1 MWVSLYF
8 VMAYVKKYI
17 TGFSENKKKI
27 ILLLI
32 LGISGFVMTSAVLNI
47 FGLKIPAFNGKML
60 HTASNKNP
68 FLIVMTFALFN
79 LCRRL
84 KFKSVP
90 AMRSEN
96 LEYPEAVEFLAK
108 RAGIQIPETHE
119 DSDQPRGISRARA
132 YELNRAA
139 ARFYRDCLFDP
150 AIGEAGMNY
159 LRDTRGLDTAV
170 IRHFGL
176 GYAPNEFG
184 VLLPH
189 LKSLG
194 FTEEEMRQCFL
205 CGRSQSGR
213 YYDYFR
219 GRVMFPVINTAGEV
233 VAFSGRDVTG
243 TSKAKYLNSS
253 DTPVFQKRKN
263 LFALNFAKAHCAE
276 QMILCEGN
284 MDVVS
289 MHAAGFENA
298 VASLGTALTDEQ
310 ARIMARYTKQVIIAY
325 DGDSAGQRAAGRAMD
340 IFARVGLDVRVLR
353 ITDAKDPDEYIRKFG
368 TDAFARLLKG
378 SSTGFSYRLDG
389 VLNRYNIKE
398 PEDRIKAAAELCG
411 MVARVWSSAE
421 REVYLQAVSERLGL
435 PIDSL
440 RRDVE
445 RAQAR
450 IQRDRHQ
457 SEARAARMSALALDD
472 RVNPEAAGNI
482 RAAAAEDTVL
492 GLMLLYEEHR
502 RAVRE
507 GAVPLTADDFVTAF
521 NRRVFEAI
529 MELENSDGGFSTAVL
544 GEQFDPDE
552 MGRLA
557 KLAQARRNLSE
568 NGQSVLK
575 AAVRTLQDE
584 KNAVT
589 KDDAPPEDSLERLLE
604 KKRQKMHKSNG

>member
-1 MWVSLYF
+1 MKYPREWIDSVRERSDIVELIGSYVTLRRAGSNYTGLCPFHSERTPSFTVFPDTQSFFCFGCEAGGDAFTF
-8 VMAYVKKYI
+8 V
-17 TGFSENKKKI
+17 
-27 ILLLI
+27 
-32 LGISGFVMTSAVLNI
+32 
-47 FGLKIPAFNGKML
+47 
-60 HTASNKNP
+60 
-68 FLIVMTFALFN
+68 
-79 LCRRL
+79 
-84 KFKSVP
+84 
-90 AMRSEN
+90 MRSEN

-411 MVARVWSSAE
+411 MVALVWSSAE

-507 GAVPLTADDFVTAF
+507 GAVSLTADDFVTAF

-544 GEQFDPDE
+544 GEKFDPDE

>member
-1 MWVSLYF
+1 MKYPREWIDSVRERSDIVELIGSYVTLRRAGSNYTGLCPFHSERTPSFTVFPDTQSFFCFGCEAGGDAFTF
-8 VMAYVKKYI
+8 V
-17 TGFSENKKKI
+17 
-27 ILLLI
+27 
-32 LGISGFVMTSAVLNI
+32 
-47 FGLKIPAFNGKML
+47 
-60 HTASNKNP
+60 
-68 FLIVMTFALFN
+68 
-79 LCRRL
+79 
-84 KFKSVP
+84 
-90 AMRSEN
+90 MRSEN

-457 SEARAARMSALALDD
+457 SETRAARMSALALDD

-507 GAVPLTADDFVTAF
+507 GAVSLTADDFVTAF

>member
-1 MWVSLYF
+1 MKYPREWIDSVRERSDIVELIGSYVTLRRAGSNYTGLCPFHSERTPSFTVFPDTQSFFCFGCEAGGDAFTF
-8 VMAYVKKYI
+8 V
-17 TGFSENKKKI
+17 
-27 ILLLI
+27 
-32 LGISGFVMTSAVLNI
+32 
-47 FGLKIPAFNGKML
+47 
-60 HTASNKNP
+60 
-68 FLIVMTFALFN
+68 
-79 LCRRL
+79 
-84 KFKSVP
+84 
-90 AMRSEN
+90 MRSEN

-507 GAVPLTADDFVTAF
+507 GAVSLTADDFVTAF

-604 KKRQKMHKSNG
+604 KKRQKMHKSNC

>member
-1 MWVSLYF
+1 MKYPREWIDSVRERSDIVELIGSYVTLRRAGSNYTGLCPFHSERTPSFTVFPDTQSFFCFGCEAGGDAFTF
-8 VMAYVKKYI
+8 V
-17 TGFSENKKKI
+17 
-27 ILLLI
+27 
-32 LGISGFVMTSAVLNI
+32 
-47 FGLKIPAFNGKML
+47 
-60 HTASNKNP
+60 
-68 FLIVMTFALFN
+68 
-79 LCRRL
+79 
-84 KFKSVP
+84 
-90 AMRSEN
+90 MRSEN
-96 LEYPEAVEFLAK
+96 LEYPKAVEFLAK

-507 GAVPLTADDFVTAF
+507 GAVSLTADDFVTAF

>member
-1 MWVSLYF
+1 MKYPREWIDSVRERSDIVELIGSYVTLRRAGSNYTGLCPFHSERTPSFTVFPDTQSFFCFGCEAGGDAFTF
-8 VMAYVKKYI
+8 V
-17 TGFSENKKKI
+17 
-27 ILLLI
+27 
-32 LGISGFVMTSAVLNI
+32 
-47 FGLKIPAFNGKML
+47 
-60 HTASNKNP
+60 
-68 FLIVMTFALFN
+68 
-79 LCRRL
+79 
-84 KFKSVP
+84 
-90 AMRSEN
+90 MRSEN

-445 RAQAR
+445 HAQAR

-507 GAVPLTADDFVTAF
+507 GAVSLTADDFVTAF

-529 MELENSDGGFSTAVL
+529 MELEDSDGGFSTAVL

>member
-1 MWVSLYF
+1 MKYPREWIDSVRERSDIVELIGSYVTLRRAGSNYTGLCPFHSERTPSFTVFPDTQSFFCFGCEAGGDAFTF
-8 VMAYVKKYI
+8 V
-17 TGFSENKKKI
+17 
-27 ILLLI
+27 
-32 LGISGFVMTSAVLNI
+32 
-47 FGLKIPAFNGKML
+47 
-60 HTASNKNP
+60 
-68 FLIVMTFALFN
+68 
-79 LCRRL
+79 
-84 KFKSVP
+84 
-90 AMRSEN
+90 MRSEN

-398 PEDRIKAAAELCG
+398 PEDRIKAAAELCS

-507 GAVPLTADDFVTAF
+507 GAVSLTADDFVTAF

>member
-1 MWVSLYF
+1 MKYPREWIDSVRERSDIVELIGSYVTLRRAGSNYTGLCPFHSERTPSFTVFPDTQSFFCFGCEAGGDAFTF
-8 VMAYVKKYI
+8 V
-17 TGFSENKKKI
+17 
-27 ILLLI
+27 
-32 LGISGFVMTSAVLNI
+32 
-47 FGLKIPAFNGKML
+47 
-60 HTASNKNP
+60 
-68 FLIVMTFALFN
+68 
-79 LCRRL
+79 
-84 KFKSVP
+84 
-90 AMRSEN
+90 MRSEN

-507 GAVPLTADDFVTAF
+507 GAVSLTADDFVTAF

-584 KNAVT
+584 KNAVI

>member
-1 MWVSLYF
+1 MKYPREWIDSVRERSDIVELIGSYVTLRRAGSNYTGLCPFHSERTPSFTVFPDTQSFFCFGCEAGGDAFTF
-8 VMAYVKKYI
+8 V
-17 TGFSENKKKI
+17 
-27 ILLLI
+27 
-32 LGISGFVMTSAVLNI
+32 
-47 FGLKIPAFNGKML
+47 
-60 HTASNKNP
+60 
-68 FLIVMTFALFN
+68 
-79 LCRRL
+79 
-84 KFKSVP
+84 
-90 AMRSEN
+90 MRSEN

-189 LKSLG
+189 LKSFG

-411 MVARVWSSAE
+411 MAARVWSSAE

-507 GAVPLTADDFVTAF
+507 GAVSLTADDFVTAF

>member
-1 MWVSLYF
+1 MKYPREWIDSVRERSDIVELIGSYVTLRRAGSNYTGLCPFHSERTPSFTVFPDTQSFFCFGCEAGGDAFTF
-8 VMAYVKKYI
+8 V
-17 TGFSENKKKI
+17 
-27 ILLLI
+27 
-32 LGISGFVMTSAVLNI
+32 
-47 FGLKIPAFNGKML
+47 
-60 HTASNKNP
+60 
-68 FLIVMTFALFN
+68 
-79 LCRRL
+79 
-84 KFKSVP
+84 
-90 AMRSEN
+90 MRSEN

-108 RAGIQIPETHE
+108 RAGIQIPETRE

-507 GAVPLTADDFVTAF
+507 GAVSLTADDFVTAF

-544 GEQFDPDE
+544 GEKFDPDE

>member
-1 MWVSLYF
+1 MKYPREWIDSVRERSDIVELIGSYVTLRRAGSNYTGLCPFHSERTPSFTVFPDTQSFFCFGCEAGGDAFTF
-8 VMAYVKKYI
+8 V
-17 TGFSENKKKI
+17 
-27 ILLLI
+27 
-32 LGISGFVMTSAVLNI
+32 
-47 FGLKIPAFNGKML
+47 
-60 HTASNKNP
+60 
-68 FLIVMTFALFN
+68 
-79 LCRRL
+79 
-84 KFKSVP
+84 
-90 AMRSEN
+90 MRSEN

-378 SSTGFSYRLDG
+378 SNTGFSYRLDG

-507 GAVPLTADDFVTAF
+507 GAVSLTADDFVTAF

-584 KNAVT
+584 KNAVA

>member
-1 MWVSLYF
+1 MKYPREWIDSVRERSDIVELIGSYVTLRRAGSNYTGLCPFHSERTPSFTVFPDTQSFFCFGCEAGGDAFTF
-8 VMAYVKKYI
+8 V
-17 TGFSENKKKI
+17 
-27 ILLLI
+27 
-32 LGISGFVMTSAVLNI
+32 
-47 FGLKIPAFNGKML
+47 
-60 HTASNKNP
+60 
-68 FLIVMTFALFN
+68 
-79 LCRRL
+79 
-84 KFKSVP
+84 
-90 AMRSEN
+90 MRSEN

-507 GAVPLTADDFVTAF
+507 GAVSLTADDFVTAF

-604 KKRQKMHKSNG
+604 KKRQKMHKSKG

>member
-1 MWVSLYF
+1 MKYPREWIDSVRERSDIVELIGSYVTLRRAGSNYTGLCPFHSERTPSFTVFPDTQSFFCFGCEAGGDAFTF
-8 VMAYVKKYI
+8 V
-17 TGFSENKKKI
+17 
-27 ILLLI
+27 
-32 LGISGFVMTSAVLNI
+32 
-47 FGLKIPAFNGKML
+47 
-60 HTASNKNP
+60 
-68 FLIVMTFALFN
+68 
-79 LCRRL
+79 
-84 KFKSVP
+84 
-90 AMRSEN
+90 MRSEN

-507 GAVPLTADDFVTAF
+507 GAVSLTADDFVTAF

-529 MELENSDGGFSTAVL
+529 MELENSEGGFSTAVL

>member
-1 MWVSLYF
+1 MKYPREWIDSVRERSDIVELIGSYVTLRRVGSNYTGLCPFHSERTPSFTVFPDTQSFFCFGCEAGGDAFTF
-8 VMAYVKKYI
+8 V
-17 TGFSENKKKI
+17 
-27 ILLLI
+27 
-32 LGISGFVMTSAVLNI
+32 
-47 FGLKIPAFNGKML
+47 
-60 HTASNKNP
+60 
-68 FLIVMTFALFN
+68 
-79 LCRRL
+79 
-84 KFKSVP
+84 
-90 AMRSEN
+90 MRSEN

-450 IQRDRHQ
+450 IQHDRHQ

-507 GAVPLTADDFVTAF
+507 GAVSLTAGDFVTAF

-544 GEQFDPDE
+544 GEQFNPDE

>member
-1 MWVSLYF
+1 MKYPREWIDSVRERSDIVELIGSYVTLRRAGSNYMGLCPFHSERTPSFTVFPDTQSFFCFGCEAGGDAFTF
-8 VMAYVKKYI
+8 V
-17 TGFSENKKKI
+17 
-27 ILLLI
+27 
-32 LGISGFVMTSAVLNI
+32 
-47 FGLKIPAFNGKML
+47 
-60 HTASNKNP
+60 
-68 FLIVMTFALFN
+68 
-79 LCRRL
+79 
-84 KFKSVP
+84 
-90 AMRSEN
+90 MRSEN

-507 GAVPLTADDFVTAF
+507 GAVSLTADDFVTAF

>member
-1 MWVSLYF
+1 MKYPREWIDSVRERSDIVELIGSYVTLRRAGSNYTGLCPFHSERTPSFTVFPDTQSFFCFGCEAGGDAFTF
-8 VMAYVKKYI
+8 V
-17 TGFSENKKKI
+17 
-27 ILLLI
+27 
-32 LGISGFVMTSAVLNI
+32 
-47 FGLKIPAFNGKML
+47 
-60 HTASNKNP
+60 
-68 FLIVMTFALFN
+68 
-79 LCRRL
+79 
-84 KFKSVP
+84 
-90 AMRSEN
+90 MRSEN

-507 GAVPLTADDFVTAF
+507 GVVSLTADDFVTAF

-584 KNAVT
+584 KNAVI

>member
-1 MWVSLYF
+1 MKYPREWIDSVRERSDIVELIGSYVTLRRAGSNYTGLCPFHSERTPSFTVFPDTQSFFCFGCEAGGDAFTF
-8 VMAYVKKYI
+8 V
-17 TGFSENKKKI
+17 
-27 ILLLI
+27 
-32 LGISGFVMTSAVLNI
+32 
-47 FGLKIPAFNGKML
+47 
-60 HTASNKNP
+60 
-68 FLIVMTFALFN
+68 
-79 LCRRL
+79 
-84 KFKSVP
+84 
-90 AMRSEN
+90 MRSEN

-507 GAVPLTADDFVTAF
+507 GAVSLTADDFVTAF

-544 GEQFDPDE
+544 GEKFDPDE

-584 KNAVT
+584 KKAVT

>member
-1 MWVSLYF
+1 MKYPREWIDSVRERSDIVELIGSYVTLRRAGSNYTGLCPFHSERTPSFTVFPDTQSFFCFGCEAGGDAFTF
-8 VMAYVKKYI
+8 V
-17 TGFSENKKKI
+17 
-27 ILLLI
+27 
-32 LGISGFVMTSAVLNI
+32 
-47 FGLKIPAFNGKML
+47 
-60 HTASNKNP
+60 
-68 FLIVMTFALFN
+68 
-79 LCRRL
+79 
-84 KFKSVP
+84 
-90 AMRSEN
+90 MRSEN

-507 GAVPLTADDFVTAF
+507 GAVSLTADDFVTAF

-589 KDDAPPEDSLERLLE
+589 KDDGPPEDSLERLLE

>member
-1 MWVSLYF
+1 MKYPREWIDSVRERSDIVELIGSYVTLRRAGSNYTGLCPFHSERTPSFTVFPDTQSFFCFGCEAGGDAFTF
-8 VMAYVKKYI
+8 V
-17 TGFSENKKKI
+17 
-27 ILLLI
+27 
-32 LGISGFVMTSAVLNI
+32 
-47 FGLKIPAFNGKML
+47 
-60 HTASNKNP
+60 
-68 FLIVMTFALFN
+68 
-79 LCRRL
+79 
-84 KFKSVP
+84 
-90 AMRSEN
+90 MRSEN

-310 ARIMARYTKQVIIAY
+310 ARIMTRYTKQVIIAY

-507 GAVPLTADDFVTAF
+507 GAVSLTADDFVTAF

>member
-1 MWVSLYF
+1 MKYPREWIDSVRERSDIVELIGSYVTLRRAGSNYTGLCPFHSERTPSFTVFPDTQSFFCFGCEAGGDAFTF
-8 VMAYVKKYI
+8 V
-17 TGFSENKKKI
+17 
-27 ILLLI
+27 
-32 LGISGFVMTSAVLNI
+32 
-47 FGLKIPAFNGKML
+47 
-60 HTASNKNP
+60 
-68 FLIVMTFALFN
+68 
-79 LCRRL
+79 
-84 KFKSVP
+84 
-90 AMRSEN
+90 MRSEN

-310 ARIMARYTKQVIIAY
+310 ARIMARYTKLVIIAY

-507 GAVPLTADDFVTAF
+507 GAVSLTADDFVTAF

>member
-1 MWVSLYF
+1 MKYPREWIDSVRERADIGELIGSYVTLRRAGSNYTGLCPFHSERTPSFTVFPDTQSFFCFGCEAGGDAFTF
-8 VMAYVKKYI
+8 V
-17 TGFSENKKKI
+17 
-27 ILLLI
+27 
-32 LGISGFVMTSAVLNI
+32 
-47 FGLKIPAFNGKML
+47 
-60 HTASNKNP
+60 
-68 FLIVMTFALFN
+68 
-79 LCRRL
+79 
-84 KFKSVP
+84 
-90 AMRSEN
+90 MRSEN

-507 GAVPLTADDFVTAF
+507 GAVSLTADDFVTAF

>member
-1 MWVSLYF
+1 MKYPREWIDSVRERSDIVELIGSYVTLRRAGSNYTGLCPFHSERTPSFTVFPDTQSFFCFGCEAGGDAFTF
-8 VMAYVKKYI
+8 V
-17 TGFSENKKKI
+17 
-27 ILLLI
+27 
-32 LGISGFVMTSAVLNI
+32 
-47 FGLKIPAFNGKML
+47 
-60 HTASNKNP
+60 
-68 FLIVMTFALFN
+68 
-79 LCRRL
+79 
-84 KFKSVP
+84 
-90 AMRSEN
+90 MRSEN

-219 GRVMFPVINTAGEV
+219 GRVMFPVIYTAGEV

-340 IFARVGLDVRVLR
+340 IFAHVGLDVRVLR

-507 GAVPLTADDFVTAF
+507 GAVSLTADDFVTAF

-529 MELENSDGGFSTAVL
+529 MELEDSDGGFSTAVL

>member
-1 MWVSLYF
+1 MKYPREWIDSVRERSDIVELIGSYVTLRRAGSNYTGLCPFHSERTPSFTVFPDTQSFFCFGCEAGGDAFTF
-8 VMAYVKKYI
+8 V
-17 TGFSENKKKI
+17 
-27 ILLLI
+27 
-32 LGISGFVMTSAVLNI
+32 
-47 FGLKIPAFNGKML
+47 
-60 HTASNKNP
+60 
-68 FLIVMTFALFN
+68 
-79 LCRRL
+79 
-84 KFKSVP
+84 
-90 AMRSEN
+90 MRSEN

-507 GAVPLTADDFVTAF
+507 GAVSLTADDFVTAF

-604 KKRQKMHKSNG
+604 KKRQKMLKSHG

>member
-1 MWVSLYF
+1 MKYPREWIDSVRERSDIVELIGSYVTLRRAGSNYTGLCPFHSERTPSFTVFPDTQSFFCFGCEAGGDAFTF
-8 VMAYVKKYI
+8 V
-17 TGFSENKKKI
+17 
-27 ILLLI
+27 
-32 LGISGFVMTSAVLNI
+32 
-47 FGLKIPAFNGKML
+47 
-60 HTASNKNP
+60 
-68 FLIVMTFALFN
+68 
-79 LCRRL
+79 
-84 KFKSVP
+84 
-90 AMRSEN
+90 MRSEN

-507 GAVPLTADDFVTAF
+507 GAVCLTADDFVTAF

-544 GEQFDPDE
+544 GEKFDPDE

>member
-1 MWVSLYF
+1 MKYPREWIDSVRERSDIVELIGSYVTLRRAGSNYTGLCPFHSERTPSFTVFPDTQSFFCFGCEAGGDAFTF
-8 VMAYVKKYI
+8 V
-17 TGFSENKKKI
+17 
-27 ILLLI
+27 
-32 LGISGFVMTSAVLNI
+32 
-47 FGLKIPAFNGKML
+47 
-60 HTASNKNP
+60 
-68 FLIVMTFALFN
+68 
-79 LCRRL
+79 
-84 KFKSVP
+84 
-90 AMRSEN
+90 MRSEN

-435 PIDSL
+435 PSDSL

-507 GAVPLTADDFVTAF
+507 GVVSLTADDFVTAF

-584 KNAVT
+584 KNAVI